1 MSRCLWR
8 SHVVPA
14 VRTWACRAPDAD
26 PRNADRIRSPERTP
40 TGADGMPEFRVVD
53 LASQGGAVA
62 RHTKEWPKEEVLAWL
77 GRYRRLC
84 ETYPY
89 NGDVYVFHTPSEL
102 WTGFFLDG
110 DNEFLPVG
118 DHATYEPRLPSDCR
132 IGLRWLPREVRGG

>member
-1 MSRCLWR
+1 
-8 SHVVPA
+8 
-14 VRTWACRAPDAD
+14 
-26 PRNADRIRSPERTP
+26 
-40 TGADGMPEFRVVD
+40 MPEFRVVD

-89 NGDVYVFHTPSEL
+89 NGDVCVFHTPSEL

-110 DNEFLPVG
+110 DNELLLVG
-118 DHATYEPRLPSDCR
+118 DHVIRTTTSERLPGR
-132 IGLRWLPREVRGG
+132 LTLVAP